1 MRITRRTLSILAAG
15 VVVLALHGLGA
26 PAPAAANTKQVAII
40 EDDGHLLVDPMG
52 TLLRFRSLG
61 AEMVRV
67 FVDWAAIAPDPFNTT
82 APSFDASDPAAYPAG
97 AWDRWDAIDR
107 DAQQLGLSL
116 DFVLTGGS
124 PLWADQPG
132 YPDVVAT
139 NPNRAW
145 YPNAKEFGQF
155 VAAVGTR
162 YSGSYQDASGQTLP
176 RVSFWSIWNEPNFG
190 EDLGPQAINGS
201 RTSVA
206 PGMYRGLVDAAWSAL
221 QSTHHGHDRI
231 IIGEL
236 AARGMSAKGT
246 RRNPQGLPGQ
256 FAQTKPLAFIRT
268 MYCVDSHLR
277 PLRGR
282 SAASVGCPTN
292 RSGTRRFR
300 SQNPGLFQASGFSD
314 HPYPQNEPPTKE
326 ASRDPD
332 FAAFSELPN
341 LMSELDRIQ
350 RAYGSHTKFPIY
362 NDEYGYITDPPN
374 RERLGRP
381 AHGHFVSPN
390 TAAYYIN
397 WAEYLSWRTSRIAST
412 MQYLLYDPKPAPNI
426 PQGGFASGLITGSG
440 KLKPAYYAYRMP
452 LYLPV
457 TSTKRGRSL
466 EVWGGVRPAPY
477 ASHDTHQAQY
487 VQIEFQRGSR
497 GGWSTVKRLKI
508 TSTRG
513 YFDTHI
519 KFSGSGTVRTQWS
532 YPRGD
537 SQLGSGTIT
546 SRYQRITVR

>member
-1 MRITRRTLSILAAG
+1 MLYRNLVNAGYNVLHRSPVHRNDTIL
-15 VVVLALHGLGA
+15 
-26 PAPAAANTKQVAII
+26 
-40 EDDGHLLVDPMG
+40 
-52 TLLRFRSLG
+52 
-61 AEMVRV
+61 
-67 FVDWAAIAPDPFNTT
+67 
-82 APSFDASDPAAYPAG
+82 
-97 AWDRWDAIDR
+97 
-107 DAQQLGLSL
+107 
-116 DFVLTGGS
+116 
-124 PLWADQPG
+124 
-132 YPDVVAT
+132 
-139 NPNRAW
+139 
-145 YPNAKEFGQF
+145 
-155 VAAVGTR
+155 
-162 YSGSYQDASGQTLP
+162 
-176 RVSFWSIWNEPNFG
+176 FG
-190 EDLGPQAINGS
+190 EF
-201 RTSVA
+201 
-206 PGMYRGLVDAAWSAL
+206 
-221 QSTHHGHDRI
+221 
-231 IIGEL
+231 
-236 AARGMSAKGT
+236 AARGATFHRPT
-246 RRNPQGLPGQ
+246 RKWPQGLPGNGG
-256 FAQTKPLAFIRT
+256 QTKPLQFLRT
-268 MYCVDSHLR
+268 LYCVDNGYR

-282 SAASVGCPTN
+282 AAAQVGCPAN
-292 RSGTRRFR
+292 AAGSRRFR
-300 SQNPGLFQASGFSD
+300 SQNPVLFGATGVSD
-314 HPYPQNEPPTKE
+314 HPYPGNGSPV
-326 ASRDPD
+326 SDGRNDPD
-332 FAAFSELPN
+332 FAAFPDLPN
-341 LMSELDRIQ
+341 MARTLDRLN
-350 RAYGSHTKFPIY
+350 RVYGSHKRFPIY